1 MVASS
6 TVRHIHWWPRP
17 IFAHKVR
24 EVRLF
29 LVTSMFVFL
38 WLLALVQP
46 HIAHVAHYEKVLIVQ
61 LEHLHDCQSISVYR
75 IDEFKLF
82 SVSTCDSELLIV

>member
-1 MVASS
+1 
-6 TVRHIHWWPRP
+6 
-17 IFAHKVR
+17 
-24 EVRLF
+24 
-29 LVTSMFVFL
+29 MFVFL

-61 LEHLHDCQSISVYR
+61 LKHLHDGKTISVYR

-82 SVSTCDSELLIV
+82 TISTCDSELLIV